1 LRFFAPWLS
10 FGSLGGIARAM
21 NPYAPLFSHP
31 ADIVI
36 AWFGV
41 VVWLII
47 VVALLHRRFA
57 AIPIRSER
65 MCSAVA
71 SAFLALAVTIT
82 AVFVVGLVF
91 LAWLKITSA
100 FWFIWQLFYLM
111 SVVCVFRV
119 LPFFA
124 LGLMCWA
131 FIGRRRAS
139 FSLRSLK
146 LTSACLIALLIDTA
160 LYFWMCYAFDTNA
173 A

>member
-1 LRFFAPWLS
+1 V
-10 FGSLGGIARAM
+10 

-31 ADIVI
+31 ADIAI
-36 AWFGV
+36 AWFSV
-41 VVWLII
+41 AVWLII
-47 VVALLHRRFA
+47 VAALLRRRFA
-57 AIPIRSER
+57 TIPIRSEQT
-65 MCSAVA
+65 CSALA

-91 LAWLKITSA
+91 LAWLKITSG
-100 FWFIWQLFYLM
+100 FWFIWQLLYLM

-119 LPFFA
+119 LPLFA

-131 FIGRRRAS
+131 LIGRRRAS

-146 LTSACLIALLIDTA
+146 LTSACLMALLIDAA
-160 LYFWMCYAFDTNA
+160 LYFWMCYAFDANA